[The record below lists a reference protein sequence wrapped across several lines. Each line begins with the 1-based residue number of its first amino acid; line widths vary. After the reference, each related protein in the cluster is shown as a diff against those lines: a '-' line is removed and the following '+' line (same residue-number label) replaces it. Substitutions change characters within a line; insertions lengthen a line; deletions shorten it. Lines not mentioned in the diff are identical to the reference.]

1 MSVRSNE
8 TPKPYIPGR
17 STVHAQTYPLPL
29 RHILKTGHPQ
39 SAPNRKKT
47 SRLANKTS
55 NIEIRKYEYSQ
66 DICLINKSTK
76 KQWHLND
83 FDIGKS
89 LGRGRFGNVVLARE
103 KHTKFVCALKILYR
117 EQLRK
122 ANIEHQ
128 VKREIQIQYYL
139 SHQNILKLYG
149 YFYDEMRVFII
160 LEYAKGGELYRQLKA
175 KKRFDEDTTARY
187 IRSLASALDYI
198 HRHHV
203 IHRDIKPENILLD
216 HNGNLKLADFGWAV
230 HTPLHR
236 RTTVCGTLDYLA
248 PEIVM
253 GEQHDEKVDN
263 WSLGVLTYEFIVGRP
278 PFEADGDKAT
288 YLRIKAG
295 QLDFPSHV
303 SNDAQNFIR
312 CLLRR
317 DPSRRLNLT
326 KIYDHP
332 FIKKRKLNGVSKEE
346 VVS

>member
-1 MSVRSNE
+1 M
-8 TPKPYIPGR
+8 
-17 STVHAQTYPLPL
+17 
-29 RHILKTGHPQ
+29 RHILKTRHPQ
-39 SAPNRKKT
+39 SAPSRKKT

-55 NIEIRKYEYSQ
+55 RIETRKYKPSQ
-66 DICLINKSTK
+66 DRCLINNSTK
-76 KQWHLND
+76 KKWQLND
-83 FDIGKS
+83 FDIGQS
-89 LGRGRFGNVVLARE
+89 LGRGKFGNVVLVRE

-149 YFYDEMRVFII
+149 YFWDEKRIFII
-160 LEYAKGGELYRQLKA
+160 LEYAKGGELYKHLKA
-175 KKRFDEDTTARY
+175 KKRFDEDTAAKY
-187 IRSLASALDYI
+187 ILSLASALDYI
-198 HRHHV
+198 HRHNV

-216 HNGNLKLADFGWAV
+216 CNGNLKLADFGWAV

-263 WSLGVLTYEFIVGRP
+263 WSLGVLTYEFIVGHP

-295 QLDFPSHV
+295 KLDFPSHV
-303 SNDAQNFIR
+303 SDDAQNFIR
-312 CLLRR
+312 SLLQR
-317 DPSRRLNLT
+317 DPSRRMNLSD
-326 KIYDHP
+326 IHVHP
-332 FIKKRKLNGVSKEE
+332 FIKKSKFNGVSREE
-346 VVS
+346 QCSSAGIFNG